1 MLEKYYKLYIRMLHV
16 IFQLLFGQNN
26 IWKVNNGSVQIEL
39 NLWTNW
45 NLVNCVG
52 ISVKNKYW
60 TYSMQVMG
68 KPQLKIV
75 DYLVE
80 TTFFC

>member
-52 ISVKNKYW
+52 ISVKNKY
-60 TYSMQVMG
+60 
-68 KPQLKIV
+68 
-75 DYLVE
+75 
-80 TTFFC
+80 